1 MWSCIHGMG
10 IMLIHVGFKVDW
22 CWLNIIWLVVDLP
35 LWKIWK
41 SVRIIIPNIWKN
53 KKIMFQTTNQLCNA
67 AMSRS
72 TNRVS
77 SIPSSPFRHCR
88 HGLNGLLDHYR
99 SGHFHDQIHGVVHD
113 ALHLTDLDVGKRARG
128 GGKGKKNTT
137 WGDDKV
143 YETGYTIPFSWL
155 NIILGYIRPYEW
167 WTGFKKRIAMA
178 TPIA

>member
-1 MWSCIHGMG
+1 
-10 IMLIHVGFKVDW
+10 
-22 CWLNIIWLVVDLP
+22 
-35 LWKIWK
+35 
-41 SVRIIIPNIWKN
+41 
-53 KKIMFQTTNQLCNA
+53 MFQTTNQLCNA

-128 GGKGKKNTT
+128 GGKGKKTPLEVMI
-137 WGDDKV
+137 K
-143 YETGYTIPFSWL
+143 SMK
-155 NIILGYIRPYEW
+155 LGIQSHFH
-167 WTGFKKRIAMA
+167 G
-178 TPIA
+178 